1 MTEFEKSI
9 TNFNQQLNVD
19 HIKYF
24 NTEKLKSAKQ
34 RTDGII
40 IAGMGGSGL
49 AGRILR
55 DIRHEINLNIPI
67 KIWPDYNL
75 PKHSFKNP
83 LIIYTSFSGDTA
95 ETVSSYLSGKKFIRA
110 VVTTGG
116 QLKKIAEKD
125 KVPLALFEAGNLQPR
140 QATGFCFYAIL
151 GLLKNTFPKLKVLNM
166 DKSINTMKNQLLGK
180 ELADRLAKKIIMI
193 YTTSNNSHLAY
204 NWKIR
209 LNETSKA
216 LAFYN
221 IVPEMCHNEIVS
233 FDNDF
238 KNFICIFL
246 NDSNDNPE
254 NKKRIKIISQLLK
267 NRNIDYLNINLK
279 GKNVFQKVF
288 QSINLADWLSYYL
301 ALNNNQN
308 PEDIK
313 IINQLKKS
321 MA

>member
-1 MTEFEKSI
+1 
-9 TNFNQQLNVD
+9 
-19 HIKYF
+19 
-24 NTEKLKSAKQ
+24 
-34 RTDGII
+34 
-40 IAGMGGSGL
+40 
-49 AGRILR
+49 
-55 DIRHEINLNIPI
+55 
-67 KIWPDYNL
+67 
-75 PKHSFKNP
+75 
-83 LIIYTSFSGDTA
+83 
-95 ETVSSYLSGKKFIRA
+95 
-110 VVTTGG
+110 
-116 QLKKIAEKD
+116 
-125 KVPLALFEAGNLQPR
+125 
-140 QATGFCFYAIL
+140 
-151 GLLKNTFPKLKVLNM
+151 M
-166 DKSINTMKNQLLGK
+166 DKSINTKKNQLLGK

-313 IINQLKKS
+313 IINQLK
-321 MA
+321 